1 MLSCLLNNA
10 CILLLHSALSVENLI
25 RYSSHLNANTDNWL
39 HHKIDWTNCC
49 RDQQW
54 LQFVLSPTWWIR
66 WLCMLPCMNST
77 SMLGKFI
84 AGQGEKNLLVRFC
97 VSKYSWLLEWLANV
111 LYHFVKKVRKR
122 YEWLWR
128 MFNEMQ
134 VPIIL
139 RGRQNCST
147 EVVVCDGNINGI
159 WVPNFQVQVCGQK
172 PPKDIPWELFWKEDS
187 PVFFP
192 LMNKGL
198 FLFSQFW
205 NCWNGRIGIE

>member
-25 RYSSHLNANTDNWL
+25 RYSFASECEYWQLIASQDRLDKLLPGPAVTTICLKPHMVDPMALYATMHELDQYAG
-39 HHKIDWTNCC
+39 KIHC
-49 RDQQW
+49 R
-54 LQFVLSPTWWIR
+54 T
-66 WLCMLPCMNST
+66 
-77 SMLGKFI
+77 
-84 AGQGEKNLLVRFC
+84 GEKNLLVRFC

-122 YEWLWR
+122 YEGLWR

-147 EVVVCDGNINGI
+147 EVVVCDGNINVI
-159 WVPNFQVQVCGQK
+159 WVPNFQV
-172 PPKDIPWELFWKEDS
+172 
-187 PVFFP
+187 
-192 LMNKGL
+192 
-198 FLFSQFW
+198 
-205 NCWNGRIGIE
+205 